1 MKIEIEISEE
11 AINEA
16 LKEQIDAAIRVSTGA
31 YQITDRV
38 RRAVSEAIQDRLDD
52 LIRAQIADTP
62 VIEEIVRKQIERSLK
77 SRLNKLL
84 YEGEKS

>member
-11 AINEA
+11 AVNAA
-16 LKEQIDAAIRVSTGA
+16 LKEQIDAAIRIATQA
-31 YQITDRV
+31 YQLTDRV

-62 VIEEIVRKQIERSLK
+62 AIEEAVRKQIEKSLK
-77 SRLNKLL
+77 SRLNKLMF
-84 YEGEKS
+84 EGEK